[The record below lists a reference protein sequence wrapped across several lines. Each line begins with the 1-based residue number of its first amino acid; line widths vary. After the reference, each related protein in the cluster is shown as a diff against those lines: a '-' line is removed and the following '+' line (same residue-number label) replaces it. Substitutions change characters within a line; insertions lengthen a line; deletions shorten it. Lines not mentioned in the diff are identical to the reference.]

1 MKIPKAILV
10 SPDRSFGYGLFAV
23 AISFFVFAY
32 STRLG
37 QLPILAYYALW
48 LPLLVVDPRRYL
60 RKNPHLVWIVA
71 FGAFALLSTFW
82 SAAPGASVRAG
93 VQNLTHIACALIAAY
108 SLNIRTLTLGGLA
121 GVALVLVYS
130 VAVGGYHHDP
140 IDGAYSFVG
149 AFVSKNQLGFFA
161 SLGIY
166 FAFAAFFL
174 LRERG
179 VIAMAALLIGTLSA
193 YLLHQSQSATSIITV
208 VIAVAAAIFAYVLQQ
223 LAPAPRK
230 FVLVSGIAL
239 GILGLL
245 FALQLGAFEAVTGA
259 FGKDAT
265 LTGRSY
271 LWAEGMAA
279 FGEDPIL
286 GMGYQAY
293 WVHGF
298 PDAERLWDEFY
309 ITARTGFHFHN
320 TYIETLVE
328 LGVVGLILFVILFA
342 GAAVGFLVRLL
353 EGDRDVSAQLM
364 FGLMAMLFVRSI
376 VEVDLITPYV
386 VGSFLL
392 YYAAGTAHRSVLRTH
407 GEIQPLGRD
416 YRAPPAY
423 RT

>member
-1 MKIPKAILV
+1 
-10 SPDRSFGYGLFAV
+10 
-23 AISFFVFAY
+23 
-32 STRLG
+32 
-37 QLPILAYYALW
+37 
-48 LPLLVVDPRRYL
+48 
-60 RKNPHLVWIVA
+60 
-71 FGAFALLSTFW
+71 
-82 SAAPGASVRAG
+82 
-93 VQNLTHIACALIAAY
+93 
-108 SLNIRTLTLGGLA
+108 
-121 GVALVLVYS
+121 
-130 VAVGGYHHDP
+130 
-140 IDGAYSFVG
+140 
-149 AFVSKNQLGFFA
+149 
-161 SLGIY
+161 
-166 FAFAAFFL
+166 
-174 LRERG
+174 
-179 VIAMAALLIGTLSA
+179 MAALLIGTLSA

-364 FGLMAMLFVRSI
+364 FGLMAMLLVRSI